1 MMTET
6 DRSEPEMVKTVQF
19 DNEIILGQFLKAEG
33 IIGTGGQ
40 AKWYLQDNPVLLN
53 GEEEARRGK
62 KLHQDDIL
70 EIEGEGKYKISYLSA
85 R

>member
-1 MMTET
+1 MTET

-19 DNEIILGQFLKAEG
+19 DNEITLGQFLKAEG